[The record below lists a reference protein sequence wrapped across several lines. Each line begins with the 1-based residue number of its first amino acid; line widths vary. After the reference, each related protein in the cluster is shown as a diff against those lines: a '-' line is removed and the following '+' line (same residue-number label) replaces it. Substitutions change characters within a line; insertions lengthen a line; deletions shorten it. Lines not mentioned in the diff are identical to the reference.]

1 MAFSTTWGASSAAGA
16 TGAAGRAPAR
26 RPRTC
31 RRAFVGGRPPRASMT
46 SPGGLFC
53 AHKRL
58 RTSCPECR
66 PPPPPPREKEPKA
79 RAKKEAEPSSG
90 GEDGEER
97 EGGSGRRG
105 PGKPLM
111 PVKKRVK
118 APTRDEAERAEAWWV
133 KDRKP

>member
-1 MAFSTTWGASSAAGA
+1 
-16 TGAAGRAPAR
+16 
-26 RPRTC
+26 
-31 RRAFVGGRPPRASMT
+31 MT
-46 SPGGLFC
+46 SPAGLFC

-66 PPPPPPREKEPKA
+66 PPPPPPPPPKA
-79 RAKKEAEPSSG
+79 KPARAAMPVETGADAEAE
-90 GEDGEER
+90 
-97 EGGSGRRG
+97 EGGATGRRG

-118 APTRDEAERAEAWWV
+118 APTREEAEHAEAWWV